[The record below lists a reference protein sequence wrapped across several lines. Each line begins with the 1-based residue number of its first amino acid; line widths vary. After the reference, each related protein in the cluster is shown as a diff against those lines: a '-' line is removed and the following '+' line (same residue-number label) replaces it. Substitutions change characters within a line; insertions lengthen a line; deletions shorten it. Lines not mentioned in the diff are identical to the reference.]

1 MKTPETKKKWLA
13 QRLLPHVGKWRFFL
27 ISSLHCGVLVPFFF
41 LLPMPRERCL
51 ICFFFFLPHFVLVSI
66 DLPASLS
73 FSSFFFTFAIWQSHL
88 ATRRFIFNTKLSF
101 ALFFLVR
108 GTKEKKQEFSQLSVF
123 RLAVFGIRYT
133 DTAE

>member
-27 ISSLHCGVLVPFFF
+27 ISSLHCAVLVPFFF
-41 LLPMPRERCL
+41 SSSNAKREML
-51 ICFFFFLPHFVLVSI
+51 DLFFFFLPHFVLVSI

-101 ALFFLVR
+101 ALFFFLVR
-108 GTKEKKQEFSQLSVF
+108 GTKKKNRNSHN
-123 RLAVFGIRYT
+123 
-133 DTAE
+133 